1 MIPGLKAGKFDV
13 IMDGMAI
20 TDERKKEI
28 DFSKPYAA
36 SPGSFLAPKDSPLA
50 KTTGAGTLINLDK
63 DPAAGEAAIKSVQA
77 ALKGKTLGVQV
88 STTHANFASQYLKDI
103 ATVKEY
109 KTTDDRDLDL
119 KSGRLDAVL
128 EDLPT
133 NMATASK
140 PDASELA
147 VVGPEFIGGVFG
159 VGEGMGIRK
168 SDADLTAKFDKALDG
183 SDRRRV
189 GQEIFRAVVQDR
201 HDAPIRRFERALA
214 LKERAPGGRRSGRSG
229 DLRLRQGRLG
239 PGAPRGR
246 GDDASRLRL
255 RPPDRRGDRRL
266 RRLGAA
272 LGEAARGRRGA
283 GLCGAVP
290 RPAGTAHRL
299 FRLFRHID
307 ASDRNGALLRSR
319 GLRRGA
325 GLRRGRARRRRHLGR
340 LSGGSVPRRL
350 SRHCAR
356 RARGRGQR
364 RHESGADGSPHHRCR
379 RSCASPCPDLA
390 ISGRWRSRIR
400 R

>member
-88 STTHANFASQYLKDI
+88 STTHANFANQYLKDI

-168 SDADLTAKFDKALDG
+168 SDADLTAKFDKAP
-183 SDRRRV
+183 
-189 GQEIFRAVVQDR
+189 A
-201 HDAPIRRFERALA
+201 
-214 LKERAPGGRRSGRSG
+214 
-229 DLRLRQGRLG
+229 
-239 PGAPRGR
+239 
-246 GDDASRLRL
+246 
-255 RPPDRRGDRRL
+255 
-266 RRLGAA
+266 
-272 LGEAARGRRGA
+272 EA
-283 GLCGAVP
+283 
-290 RPAGTAHRL
+290 
-299 FRLFRHID
+299 I
-307 ASDRNGALLRSR
+307 
-319 GLRRGA
+319 
-325 GLRRGRARRRRHLGR
+325 
-340 LSGGSVPRRL
+340 
-350 SRHCAR
+350 
-356 RARGRGQR
+356 
-364 RHESGADGSPHHRCR
+364 ADGSVKKYSEQWFKVDMTPR
-379 RSCASPCPDLA
+379 
-390 ISGRWRSRIR
+390 
-400 R
+400 